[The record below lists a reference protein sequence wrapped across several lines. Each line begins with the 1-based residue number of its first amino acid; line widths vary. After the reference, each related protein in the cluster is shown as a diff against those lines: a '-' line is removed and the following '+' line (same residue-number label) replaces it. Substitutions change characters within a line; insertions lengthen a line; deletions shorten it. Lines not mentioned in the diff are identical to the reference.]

1 MQLHNQGER
10 KKKKI
15 KEEKDHIL
23 QVYMMAWTFGLPPL
37 NFLNTLCSKKNTH
50 EQFFPRLHEWWVD
63 LNDYSANFLCSNV
76 ASQYRHD

>member
-37 NFLNTLCSKKNTH
+37 NFLNTLCSKKH
-50 EQFFPRLHEWWVD
+50 PRTVF
-63 LNDYSANFLCSNV
+63 STSP
-76 ASQYRHD
+76 